1 MSRDFA
7 KRNNKNIALA
17 RSQGKVLTF
26 VIGFITGTLTTF
38 MFYTWQQEGSSETL
52 TQAPLK
58 PEPEIRLEKEIMDFT
73 FHDLFPTDEVQ
84 TIAGYEQP
92 SPGSAAAEASSFL
105 LQTGSFQ
112 SSRDADARRAE
123 ILLLGLDAFIQSKEI
138 NGTNWHRVMVGPFS
152 SRQSLSRAQDLLA
165 RNHFEAMP
173 RRSTP

>member
-7 KRNNKNIALA
+7 NRNNLNIALA

-26 VIGFITGTLTTF
+26 VIGFIAGTLTTF
-38 MFYTWQQEGSSETL
+38 MFYAWQQEGSPEAVG
-52 TQAPLK
+52 QGPLK
-58 PEPEIRLEKEIMDFT
+58 PEPEMGLEKEIMDFT

-84 TIAGYEQP
+84 TITGYEQP
-92 SPGSAAAEASSFL
+92 SPGSAAAEAFSFL

-123 ILLLGLDAFIQSKEI
+123 ILLLGLDTFIQSKEI
-138 NGTNWHRVMVGPFS
+138 NGTNWHRVMVGPFH

-165 RNHFEAMP
+165 RNQFEAMP
-173 RRSTP
+173 RRSKP